1 MRETWAEHSSDMDN
15 NNFISLLIHH
25 QASVDH
31 HTQLEFEERGRF
43 AQSRRD
49 VENHEIELQAQLA
62 EKVLSI

>member
-1 MRETWAEHSSDMDN
+1 VRETSAEHSYAMDN

-43 AQSRRD
+43 SQSRRD
-49 VENHEIELQAQLA
+49 VDNHEIELQAQLA

>member
-1 MRETWAEHSSDMDN
+1 MRETWAEHSSGMDN

-43 AQSRRD
+43 SQSRRD
-49 VENHEIELQAQLA
+49 VENHEIELQAQIA
-62 EKVLSI
+62 EKALSI